1 MKPDDLL
8 LVLNAGSS
16 SLKFGL
22 YRAGE
27 TAPARLAR
35 GQFRDLDGAARFVV
49 QLEDGAAARER
60 PSPARTPEQ
69 ALAALLEWLEERY
82 PGLRLAAAGHRVV
95 HGGPRFAGPRVVD
108 SGVLAALHELVSLAP
123 LHMPHNLAGI
133 EQLQRLRP
141 DLPQVACFDTAF
153 HHGLPL
159 REQYYALPREWH
171 ARGVRRYGF
180 HGLSYESIAERL
192 PSVLGAAAE
201 GRVIVAHLGHGASLC
216 ALHER
221 RSQATTMGFTPLDGV
236 PMATRPGQ
244 LDPGIPLWLQREAGL
259 DVAAVEDLLNHRS
272 GLLGL
277 SGTSGDM
284 RELLHDPRPE
294 AAEAI
299 DHFVY
304 HVHRAIASLAAVL
317 GGLDALVF
325 TAGIGENAP
334 LVRERI
340 VREARWLGLQLDAE
354 ANAENRT
361 RISLPDSPVSVWVI
375 PTDEEQRIA
384 HHTRSLLTATAPGES
399 P

>member
-1 MKPDDLL
+1 MKADDLL

-27 TAPARLAR
+27 TEPVRLAR
-35 GQFRDLDGAARFVV
+35 GQFRDLDGEARFVV
-49 QLEDGAAARER
+49 RLEGQAAEES

-69 ALAALLEWLEERY
+69 ALAALLTWLEEHY
-82 PGLRLAAAGHRVV
+82 PELPLAAAGHRVV
-95 HGGPRFAGPRVVD
+95 HGGPRFSGPRLID
-108 SGVLAALHELVSLAP
+108 TDVLSALHALVPLAP

-133 EQLQRLRP
+133 EALRRLRP

-153 HHGLPL
+153 HHSLPL

-180 HGLSYESIAERL
+180 HGLSYEYIAERL
-192 PSVLGAAAE
+192 PSLLGTAAE

-244 LDPGIPLWLQREAGL
+244 LDPGVVTYLIREVGL
-259 DVAAVEDLLNHRS
+259 TVSEVDDLLNHRS

-277 SGTSGDM
+277 SGISGDM
-284 RELLHDPRPE
+284 RELLRDPRPE

-299 DHFVY
+299 DYFVH

-325 TAGIGENAP
+325 TGGIGENAP
-334 LVRERI
+334 LIRERI
-340 VREARWLGLQLDAE
+340 VRAAHWLGLQLDAE
-354 ANAENRT
+354 ANSGNQP
-361 RISLPDSPVSVWVI
+361 RISLPESPVSVWVI

-384 HHTRSLLTATAPGES
+384 RHTRTLLTETVHGDHP
-399 P
+399 